1 MAHASIDEIESRER
15 KHLVTIDRES
25 SLDLQQRFFTTI
37 AWEKNSMNLK
47 GKTTPE
53 GWHIGN
59 QVSFAADHT
68 GGYFSDCYYVEKEG
82 RNAFLKA
89 LDIEKFDITEIGG
102 LLNAFNYEADLAKL
116 CREKRL
122 VRIAQVIEYGQVE
135 RDPNAPA
142 VLRNVPFL
150 IFELADGDIRDSVA
164 VSNSV
169 GDGWRFQILHQTTL
183 ALLQLHKEHI
193 AHQDLKPSN
202 VLRFD
207 ERIKLGDLGR
217 SSLRGKAAPH
227 DAEPIAGAL
236 TYAPFEQRYGY
247 LRPDWLERRLSVDV
261 FHLGCLVVFNFTNTC
276 FPNLVIHKLADVHK
290 PGAWGDSYEQV
301 IDHIR
306 AAMAD
311 VLSEISNEF
320 PERFRTDLID
330 IVLDLCHP
338 DPTVRGRS
346 GIAKSTAGPLWLE
359 RYVAKFEILRKKAG
373 IRPAVKH
380 A

>member
-1 MAHASIDEIESRER
+1 
-15 KHLVTIDRES
+15 
-25 SLDLQQRFFTTI
+25 
-37 AWEKNSMNLK
+37 MNLK
-47 GKTTPE
+47 GKITPE
-53 GWHIGN
+53 GWHVGD
-59 QVSFAADHT
+59 QVSFAVDHT

-82 RNAFLKA
+82 QKAFLKA
-89 LDIEKFDITEIGG
+89 LDIEKFDISMIGW
-102 LLNAFNYEADLAKL
+102 LLNAFNYEADLARL

-122 VRIAQVIEYGQVE
+122 VRIAQVIEFGQIE
-135 RDPNAPA
+135 RDPNAPP

-150 IFELADGDIRDSVA
+150 IFELADGDIRDSVD
-164 VSNSV
+164 VSKTVN
-169 GDGWRFQILHQTTL
+169 DGWRFQILHQTTL

-207 ERIKLGDLGR
+207 ERLKLGDLGR

-227 DAEPIAGAL
+227 DGEEIAGAL
-236 TYAPFEQRYGY
+236 NYAPFEQRYGY

-276 FPNLVIHKLADVHK
+276 FPNLVIDKLADVHK

-306 AAMAD
+306 AATAD

-320 PERFRTDLID
+320 PERFRTELIN

-338 DPTVRGRS
+338 DPTVRGRA
-346 GIAKSTAGPLWLE
+346 GIANSSVGPLWLE
-359 RYVAKFEILRKKAG
+359 RYVAKFEILRKKAS
-373 IRPAVKH
+373 IRSAVKH